1 MRKFRFDFEGFLMRF
16 RCYELAIPV
25 TVFIA
30 TTCVVVSA
38 YAQTIKT
45 PMGEL
50 RTGMSEDEAL
60 RILQMP

>member
-1 MRKFRFDFEGFLMRF
+1 MRF